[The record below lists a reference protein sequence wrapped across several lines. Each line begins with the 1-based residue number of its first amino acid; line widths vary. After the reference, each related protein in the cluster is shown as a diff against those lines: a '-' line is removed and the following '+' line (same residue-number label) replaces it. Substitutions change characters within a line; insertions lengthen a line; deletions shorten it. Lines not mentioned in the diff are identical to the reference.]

1 MVSTKK
7 LLLLVLLVIGI
18 VFIQPVFA
26 AEPFGSGYAPAST
39 PGPIKIVSATA
50 SPTEGTAPL
59 TVQFKDTSRTW
70 SMYCQWNF
78 GDGTKS
84 IGNPHTTSH
93 TYPKAGKYFVNLTI
107 QDLNYKYITS
117 QVATITVT
125 SPANITVTTI
135 TADVTEG
142 CAPLT
147 VQFSGNSTG
156 NSTSWSWNFGDG
168 TPTVP
173 EQNPVH
179 TFIFPGNYS
188 VTLTATGLDGSG
200 SASKQ
205 ISVGCVIPVS
215 DVTITTWTKDG
226 EYTVAG
232 AEIFHGGKE
241 GRLLGITG
249 INGTLTV
256 TVPSGITSLYA
267 RSPVY
272 KDSYFYE
279 GSWPGVNMSMEKTQ
293 SATLPPV
300 SILLNQKVSEAYIF
314 TETDNNT
321 TVSLKKGSTLLLKL
335 GENGGS
341 TGYLWVLTT
350 TSGLNVIDDSFV
362 SSGTCDGCGG
372 TRIWEMNAGT
382 TGQQQIVAVSKQ
394 SWMPTTGQEKTFLL
408 TINVE

>member
-1 MVSTKK
+1 MVSLKK

-26 AEPFGSGYAPAST
+26 AEPFSPSYSPAPT

-93 TYPKAGKYFVNLTI
+93 TYSKAGIYFVNLTI

-117 QVATITVT
+117 QVATITV
-125 SPANITVTTI
+125 SNPSNITVTTI

-156 NSTSWSWNFGDG
+156 SPTSWAWNFADG
-168 TPTVP
+168 SPTVT

-188 VTLTATGLDGSG
+188 VTLTATGPDGSG

-232 AEIFHGGKE
+232 AEVFLGGKE
-241 GRLLGITG
+241 GRLLGNTG
-249 INGTLTV
+249 IDGRLTV
-256 TVPSGITSLYA
+256 SVPSGTASLYA

-279 GSWPGVNMSMEKTQ
+279 GSWSTINLPLETTQ
-293 SATLPPV
+293 LAALPPV
-300 SILLNQKVSEAYIF
+300 SILLDQKVTEAYVF
-314 TETDNNT
+314 TEADNNT
-321 TVSLKKGSTLLLKL
+321 TVSLKKGSILLLKL

-341 TGYLWVLTT
+341 TGYLWVLST
-350 TSGLNVIDDSFV
+350 TSGLTLTDDSFV

-372 TRIWEMNAGT
+372 TRIWEMNAVT

-394 SWMPTTGQEKTFLL
+394 SWMPTTGTERTFRL

>member
-1 MVSTKK
+1 MVSLKK
-7 LLLLVLLVIGI
+7 LFLLVLLVIGI

-26 AEPFGSGYAPAST
+26 AEPFGTSYAPAST
-39 PGPIKIVSATA
+39 QGPIKIVSATA
-50 SPTEGTAPL
+50 SPTEGNAPL
-59 TVQFKDTSRTW
+59 KVQFKDTSRTW
-70 SMYCQWNF
+70 SMYCLWNF
-78 GDGTKS
+78 GDGTNS
-84 IGNPHTTSH
+84 IGNPHTTNH
-93 TYPKAGKYFVNLTI
+93 TYSKAGIYFVNLTI
-107 QDLNYKYITS
+107 QDQNYKYITS

-125 SPANITVTTI
+125 SPSNITVTTI

-156 NSTSWSWNFGDG
+156 SPTSWIWNFADDS
-168 TPTVP
+168 PTVT

-188 VTLTATGLDGSG
+188 VTLTATGPEGSG
-200 SASKQ
+200 SALKQ

-226 EYTVAG
+226 EYTVAD
-232 AEIFHGGKE
+232 AEVFLGGKE
-241 GRLLGITG
+241 GRLLGKTG
-249 INGTLTV
+249 IDGRLTV
-256 TVPSGITSLYA
+256 SVPSGTASLYA

-279 GSWPGVNMSMEKTQ
+279 GSWTTVNLPLETNQLAS
-293 SATLPPV
+293 LPPV
-300 SILLNQKVSEAYIF
+300 SILLDQKVSEAYVF
-314 TETDNNT
+314 TEADNNT
-321 TVSLKKGSTLLLKL
+321 TVSLKKGSILLLKL

-341 TGYLWVLTT
+341 TGYLWVLST
-350 TSGLNVIDDSFV
+350 TSGLTVTDDSFV

-372 TRIWEMNAGT
+372 TRIWEMNAVT

-394 SWMPTTGQEKTFLL
+394 SWMPTTGTERTFRL